1 MINKYT
7 QNTFGERFVQKL
19 GKFIERVKIPNTV
32 RTEAELELAVLTT
45 LKAFVQRVFPRWKRK
60 TPILYH
66 HGTTTEEKRWWSRSK
81 ALQRVQLFGT
91 NVSDMFIV
99 HQRTG
104 AIAIEF
110 KYVKETRG
118 SVRLTSQ
125 IQRAVGQ
132 SIIATLRHPFG
143 ICAIVYQKPKKSL
156 PEGKLK
162 ALKRALWEKHRI
174 YLVVRPQ

>member
-1 MINKYT
+1 MRRTYAEG
-7 QNTFGERFVQKL
+7 FGERFVQKL
-19 GKFIERVKIPNTV
+19 GGFIEHVRIPSTV
-32 RTEAELELAVLTT
+32 RTETELELAVLPT
-45 LKAFVQRVFPRWKRK
+45 LKAFIQRAFPRRKRK

-66 HGTTTEEKRWWSRSK
+66 HGTTTEEKHWWSRSK
-81 ALQRVQLFGT
+81 ALQTVQLFGT

-99 HQRTG
+99 HPRTG
-104 AIAIEF
+104 AIAVEF
-110 KYVKETRG
+110 KYAKETQG
-118 SVRLTSQ
+118 SVKLTSQ

-143 ICAIVYQKPKKSL
+143 ICAIVYRKPKKSL

-162 ALKRALWEKHRI
+162 ALKRSLWKKHRI